1 MSDVET
7 LDMLRRLN
15 ASRLNRRHLVVSAA
29 AAAVGASTA
38 VSSTSS
44 NTNAAPR
51 RAIRPQ
57 SDPMTLVMMDNV
69 QGGNWLYFD
78 PAKIYEINPAA
89 GHQMVYECLYHI
101 PDGHDISK
109 IEPLLAEDLPSVSD
123 DGLTATVKL
132 KSGVKFHNSGTEAT
146 ADDWVWSWNRLKNI
160 KGNPSFLFTDFLESV
175 AAKDATTL
183 EIKLLKPNA
192 ALAAI
197 LTSLP
202 FGVTDSKVAQENGG
216 VAEEGAD
223 QTAKLTD
230 WLNKG
235 NSIGTGPYRLTQW
248 DIANEIIIEKFA

>member
-1 MSDVET
+1 MSDVEN
-7 LDMLRRLN
+7 LDMLRKLN
-15 ASRLNRRHLVVSAA
+15 ALRLNRRHLMVG
-29 AAAVGASTA
+29 AAAVAAGTSA
-38 VSSTSS
+38 VASTSS
-44 NTNAAPR
+44 STGAVPR
-51 RAIRPQ
+51 RSVRAQ

-101 PDGHDISK
+101 PDGHEISK
-109 IEPLLAEDLPSVSD
+109 IVPLLAEDMPSVSE
-123 DGLTATVKL
+123 DGLTATVKI
-132 KSGVKFHNSGTEAT
+132 KSGVKFHNSGNEAT
-146 ADDWVWSWNRLKNI
+146 ADDWVWSWNRLKSV

-175 AAKDATTL
+175 TAKDATTL

-202 FGVTDSKVAQENGG
+202 FGVTDSKIAQENGG

-223 QTAKLTD
+223 QSDKLTD

-235 NSIGTGPYRLTQW
+235 NSIGTGPYRLTQ
-248 DIANEIIIEKFA
+248 